1 MEVNNMASALG
12 IILFENPS
20 VDVAGLTA
28 HRPIPAISFLGRYRL
43 VDFMISNFSNSGINH
58 IHVHVKEKPRPVY
71 EHLGTG
77 RHYNINSKKGKI
89 RVLYGEQETLNKVY
103 NTDLFSMM
111 SNISFLEEDK
121 NEYVIVS
128 SSYMIY
134 TANFE
139 EILNTHIGSKADI
152 SVLSFTTDQAKENF
166 LHCDTLTVDKDK
178 RVVSLGLN
186 LGKIKNRTISLD
198 TYILKKA
205 LLIKLI
211 KKGYQTS
218 SLYWFN
224 NILRDELDSLHV
236 KTIAFRGHV
245 VAINSLQAY
254 HQAHMEFLNPILL
267 RNLFNSDW
275 PILTRTNDS
284 EPTTY
289 CEKAI
294 VSSSIIANGCVIK
307 GTVINSVLGR
317 GVVVEEGAVVINSIL
332 LHQTTIGAGIHVE
345 HVVLDKYASIKH
357 VKELKGSKAQP
368 LYVTKRDSI

>member
-1 MEVNNMASALG
+1 MASALG

-43 VDFMISNFSNSGINH
+43 VDFMISNFSNSGISH

-103 NTDLFSMM
+103 NTDIFSMM
-111 SNISFLEEDK
+111 SNLSFLEEDK

-128 SSYMIY
+128 SSYMVY

-139 EILNTHIGSKADI
+139 ELLHTHIGSNADVSI
-152 SVLSFTTDQAKENF
+152 LSHTTDQAKEKF
-166 LHCDTLTVDKDK
+166 LHCDTLTLDKDK
-178 RVVSLGLN
+178 RVTGLGLN
-186 LGKIKNRTISLD
+186 LGKGKNRTISLD
-198 TYILKKA
+198 TYILKKS

-211 KKGYQTS
+211 KKAYQTS

-224 NILRDELDSLHV
+224 DIIRDELDTLNI
-236 KTIAFRGHV
+236 KTIPYRGHV
-245 VAINSLQAY
+245 FAINSLQAY
-254 HQAHMEFLNPILL
+254 HQAHMEFLNPVLL
-267 RNLFNSDW
+267 RNLFDSNW

-284 EPTTY
+284 EP
-289 CEKAI
+289 
-294 VSSSIIANGCVIK
+294 VSYTHLTLPTNREV
-307 GTVINSVLGR
+307 
-317 GVVVEEGAVVINSIL
+317 
-332 LHQTTIGAGIHVE
+332 
-345 HVVLDKYASIKH
+345 
-357 VKELKGSKAQP
+357 
-368 LYVTKRDSI
+368 

>member
-1 MEVNNMASALG
+1 MANALG

-28 HRPIPAISFLGRYRL
+28 HRPMPALSFLGRYRL

-89 RVLYGEQETLNKVY
+89 RVLYGEVETLNKVY
-103 NTDLFSMM
+103 NTDIFSMM

-128 SSYMIY
+128 SSYMVY

-139 EILNTHIGSKADI
+139 DLLHTHIGSGADVSII
-152 SVLSFTTDQAKENF
+152 SHSTDQAKDKF
-166 LHCDTLTVDKDK
+166 LHCDTLTIDKDK
-178 RVVSLGLN
+178 RVTGLGLN
-186 LGKIKNRTISLD
+186 LGKVKTRTISLD
-198 TYILKKA
+198 TYILKKS
-205 LLIKLI
+205 LLLKLI

-224 NILRDELDSLHV
+224 NVIRDELDHLNIRVIPH
-236 KTIAFRGHV
+236 RGHV
-245 VAINSLQAY
+245 FAINSLQAY
-254 HQAHMEFLNPILL
+254 HQAHMEFLNPVLL
-267 RNLFNSDW
+267 RDLFNSNW

-294 VSSSIIANGCVIK
+294 VSNSIIANGCKIS

-317 GVVVEEGAVVINSIL
+317 GVVVEEGAVVVNSIL
-332 LHQTTIGAGIHVE
+332 LHQTTIGPGIHVE
-345 HVVLDKYASIKH
+345 HVVLDKYSSIQH
-357 VKELKGSKAQP
+357 VKELKGSKVNP

>member
-1 MEVNNMASALG
+1 MASALG

-28 HRPIPAISFLGRYRL
+28 HRPIPALSFLGRYRL
-43 VDFMISNFSNSGINH
+43 VDFMISNFSNSGLNH

-103 NTDLFSMM
+103 NTDLFSLI

-121 NEYVIVS
+121 NEYVIIS

-134 TANFE
+134 TTNFD
-139 EILNTHIGSKADI
+139 EILSTHIGSNADV
-152 SVLSFTTDQAKENF
+152 SLLAFATDQARDKF
-166 LHCDTLTVDKDK
+166 LHCDTITMDKEK
-178 RVVSLGLN
+178 RVTGLGLN
-186 LGKIKNRTISLD
+186 LGKVKNRSISLD
-198 TYILKKA
+198 TYILKKS

-211 KKGYQTS
+211 KKGHQTS

-224 NILRDELDSLHV
+224 DVIGEELESLVV
-236 KTIAFRGHV
+236 KAIPHRGHV
-245 VAINSLQAY
+245 FAINSLQAY

-267 RNLFNSDW
+267 RSLFNSNW

-289 CEKAI
+289 CDKAI

-317 GVVVEEGAVVINSIL
+317 GVVVEEGAVVVNSIL
-332 LHQTTIGAGIHVE
+332 LHQATIGPGIHVE
-345 HVVLDKYASIKH
+345 HVVLDKYSTIKH
-357 VKELKGSKAQP
+357 VKELKGSKHQP